1 MHSTNIGMER
11 AASSIAAITAQW
23 HVGPRRGGDSTSDVA
38 CAEPSW
44 ARITTGEREIPPAR
58 VYHTAVAGAHT
69 DYLVFGGSSV
79 SAGFLSDLWQL
90 NVTGP
95 ATGLWQR
102 VLPKPGERPPPRAGH
117 TAALWEGRMVVFG
130 GRNSES
136 VLNDVWVYDVEAS
149 EWSQA
154 HAGGAACS
162 AAGSCP
168 SPRTNH
174 AAVLLEGDLLL
185 VNGGSSADGTD
196 LNDSWL
202 LHLPSSTWT
211 PAPSIASPAPRHG
224 HAMWSTASLEGAV
237 LYGGQAGT
245 LPSSPFWGDTWAW
258 CASKA
263 GSLRGGMGALGSWV
277 KVQNASYAPH
287 GGAPQPRAY
296 VAAAGAAGRNLLFG
310 GFSGYQGGLNDE
322 LHQDTWA
329 LNASFILKRACL

>member
-1 MHSTNIGMER
+1 MLVALHARQLAPAHLPGQTTQLCCWKVR
-11 AASSIAAITAQW
+11 AQ
-23 HVGPRRGGDSTSDVA
+23 
-38 CAEPSW
+38 
-44 ARITTGEREIPPAR
+44 PAR
-58 VYHTAVAGAHT
+58 HGINSHTAPC
-69 DYLVFGGSSV
+69 F
-79 SAGFLSDLWQL
+79 
-90 NVTGP
+90 
-95 ATGLWQR
+95 
-102 VLPKPGERPPPRAGH
+102 
-117 TAALWEGRMVVFG
+117 
-130 GRNSES
+130 
-136 VLNDVWVYDVEAS
+136 
-149 EWSQA
+149 
-154 HAGGAACS
+154 
-162 AAGSCP
+162 SCL
-168 SPRTNH
+168 
-174 AAVLLEGDLLL
+174 AGDLLL

-224 HAMWSTASLEGAV
+224 HAMWSAASLEGAV

-329 LNASFILKRACL
+329 LNASSILKRACL